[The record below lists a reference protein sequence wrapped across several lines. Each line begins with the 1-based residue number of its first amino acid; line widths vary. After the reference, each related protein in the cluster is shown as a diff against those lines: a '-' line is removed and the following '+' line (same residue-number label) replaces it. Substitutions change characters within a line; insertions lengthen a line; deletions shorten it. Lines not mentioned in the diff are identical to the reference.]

1 MRCEGSART
10 INRHATC
17 FLAGGPVGT
26 PVGQP
31 PRPTQKM
38 LDGALFLD
46 SGKSRSHQMDKLLA
60 WWALS
65 PPWGCFWP
73 RVGLMRVD
81 GRGSG
86 RRPSAGLCWNL
97 SPAAWKLCDA
107 GTLCPSLKIR
117 ALTKVKSESEVAQS
131 CPTLWDPM
139 DCSLSGSSVHGIFQA
154 RVLER
159 IAISFSRGSSRP
171 RDQIWVFCL
180 AGRFFTI

>member
-1 MRCEGSART
+1 
-10 INRHATC
+10 
-17 FLAGGPVGT
+17 
-26 PVGQP
+26 
-31 PRPTQKM
+31 
-38 LDGALFLD
+38 
-46 SGKSRSHQMDKLLA
+46 MDKLLA

-107 GTLCPSLKIR
+107 GTLCPSLKIC

-154 RVLER
+154 RVLEWGAMLR
-159 IAISFSRGSSRP
+159 VTANQTRQYLDAIIESNFQASP
-171 RDQIWVFCL
+171 LQIMRL
-180 AGRFFTI
+180 